1 MNDIF
6 LTIGFSVNSLPISE
20 ADPVKTLK
28 TPGGKPASSANTAK
42 ASAEKGVWL
51 AGLITTGQ
59 PTPKAGAHFQ

>member
-1 MNDIF
+1 VNDIF

-42 ASAEKGVWL
+42 SQCRERCL
-51 AGLITTGQ
+51 ACCFNNYRTT
-59 PTPKAGAHFQ
+59 HS

>member
-28 TPGGKPASSANTAK
+28 TPGGKPASSANAAK
-42 ASAEKGVWL
+42 ASAEKGV
-51 AGLITTGQ
+51 GLQ
-59 PTPKAGAHFQ
+59 V